1 MQEHTE
7 NCCMRGEKHSVMI
20 VCVRVHVVAADMCS
34 TIVNELRLR
43 ITNELKFLVHKYV
56 LFFYCP
62 LFEVR
67 SD

>member
-1 MQEHTE
+1 
-7 NCCMRGEKHSVMI
+7 MRGEKHSVMI
-20 VCVRVHVVAADMCS
+20 VCVRVIVCARVHVVAADMCS